1 MMKDMPLEDERV
13 LASRP
18 RRIAAGIVWALLLAG
33 GLLFLSRAAL
43 LPEGPDEWTVD
54 WRTLLFSKTAPE
66 QRNDIAVVMIN
77 EKSIAKYPYL
87 SPVNRSFLAE
97 LVTAIAAAKPKAI
110 GIDFIF
116 DRATEPERDEALI
129 SALKA
134 LKSSDVTVVL
144 AAIDERSNHI
154 LDSNVSFQEDL
165 LKKTGLAAGH
175 IYFELREEKLTI
187 GDQVV
192 RFFAEA
198 SPEPPRREA
207 LARLLAEID
216 GPKPQPKSNYIAW
229 LLPPNGGAEDT
240 FATFYIPTHEPGS
253 DKPVLPADFVGALKG
268 KIVLLGGDFIDRDKH
283 LTPLSVANK
292 TKVPGVLIHAQI
304 LAQMIDG
311 RSIIVLDDIQE
322 FFALVVVAVIGFFL
336 GWRWQLQRYGWVVY
350 ASGVG
355 VLGLLGALLF
365 WQFQILI
372 PSTTLFLAWVTGVF
386 GGYYSDSFLGAL
398 SERLAR
404 PGSRD

>member
-1 MMKDMPLEDERV
+1 MKDLPLQDERV

-18 RRIAAGIVWALLLAG
+18 RRLIAGIVWAVLLAG
-33 GLLFLSRAAL
+33 GLLFLSRASL

-54 WRTLLFSKTAPE
+54 WRTLLFSQTTPE
-66 QRNDIAVVMIN
+66 QRDDIAVILVN

-116 DRATEPERDEALI
+116 DRATESERDETLI

-134 LKSSDVTVVL
+134 LKATDVPVVL
-144 AAIDERSNHI
+144 AAIDERSDHI
-154 LDSNVSFQEDL
+154 LESSVSFQEDL

-175 IYFELREEKLTI
+175 IYFALQEDRLTI

-192 RFFAEA
+192 RFFADA
-198 SPEPPRREA
+198 SPNPPRREA
-207 LARLLAEID
+207 FARLLAEVD
-216 GPKPQPKSNYIAW
+216 GPKPQPASNYIAW
-229 LLPPNGGAEDT
+229 LLHETGGAEDT
-240 FATFYIPTHEPGS
+240 FATFRIPTYDPEAG
-253 DKPVLPADFVGALKG
+253 KPILPPDFVGAIKG
-268 KIVLLGGDFIDRDKH
+268 KIVLIGGDFIDRDKH
-283 LTPLSVANK
+283 LTPLSVASG

-311 RSIIVLDDIQE
+311 RSITLLSDVAEFLALAIV
-322 FFALVVVAVIGFFL
+322 AAVGFFL
-336 GWRWQLQRYGWVVY
+336 GWRWQLQQYGWIVY

-355 VLGLLGALLF
+355 VLGILGALLF
-365 WQFQILI
+365 WQYKILI

-386 GGYYSDSFLGAL
+386 GGYYSDRLLGAL
-398 SERLAR
+398 SERLGRSA
-404 PGSRD
+404 S